1 MYQELLYVVN
11 HQLGKREVGNDK
23 MSHGDL
29 IVYGQKVWTFVFNFS
44 LRYSKFNYLEI
55 NSNIRPVHILYYA
68 SIIPCFC
75 HPGFLT

>member
-29 IVYGQKVWTFVFNFS
+29 IVYGQKVMD
-44 LRYSKFNYLEI
+44 I
-55 NSNIRPVHILYYA
+55 
-68 SIIPCFC
+68 CF
-75 HPGFLT
+75 